1 MEAAICKG
9 LNGCHVE
16 AFVLLTPKS
25 IGSWPHGAVT
35 QQASISIVVSF
46 DCMLPFD
53 SSLVGTSF
61 EMEDGSGSFQVD
73 WWSVAIM
80 PCEVGGACTACWC

>member
-1 MEAAICKG
+1 MFSSWSLLEAAICKG

-46 DCMLPFD
+46 DC
-53 SSLVGTSF
+53 SLKKYY
-61 EMEDGSGSFQVD
+61 
-73 WWSVAIM
+73 IR
-80 PCEVGGACTACWC
+80 